1 MIGKDSFNG
10 ISYQLNRMASH
21 SNISVKKLVLYL
33 MVGIFA
39 TILLTFQLVSK
50 FFDFQSSGNPLFLI
64 YVSLGVFIILMF
76 ISILTPL
83 KRMIP
88 VILLVLTVFS
98 GAILLYISIILP
110 QYISDFGFLCG
121 ISIFMIYLVIFCFLI
136 YLRLF

>member
-1 MIGKDSFNG
+1 MIGKDSLNE

-21 SNISVKKLVLYL
+21 SNINVKKLVLYL

-39 TILLTFQLVSK
+39 TILLTFQLLSK

-88 VILLVLTVFS
+88 FILLSLTLLS
-98 GAILLYISIILP
+98 GAILLYIFMILP

-121 ISIFMIYLVIFCFLI
+121 IGISMIYLAIFCFSI
-136 YLRLF
+136 YLRLS

>member
-1 MIGKDSFNG
+1 MVRKTTLK
-10 ISYQLNRMASH
+10 ISHQINRMASH
-21 SNISVKKLVLYL
+21 SNINVKKLVLYL

-39 TILLTFQLVSK
+39 TILLTFQLLSK

-88 VILLVLTVFS
+88 LILLLFTALS
-98 GAILLYISIILP
+98 GAILLYIFIILP
-110 QYISDFGFLCG
+110 QYISDIGFLCG
-121 ISIFMIYLVIFCFLI
+121 SGIFMIYLAIFCFLI
-136 YLRLF
+136 YLHLS